1 MANQSHVKRVTTNI
15 ANMSDEALAEALAER
30 QRRNAAN
37 GKSGNLLSAVAA
49 VAPLAVASTLPV
61 PPVVTQ
67 PAGKLPVKAQDAAMD
82 AGLQPD
88 TAVAVHT
95 INGKQYALISG
106 NLVPIAT
113 GSESNG
119 HAVAVFG
126 NTALPRRRAT
136 AVELATELNAAI
148 APNWQCKP
156 YRSTSGKGAGKKD
169 VWRFSLGATNRPDY
183 DRLTFSYPQIE
194 WIANAA
200 SNGLLDACTL
210 FMASYDELWDAAN
223 PHEAGKTKTYG
234 TESNSVA
241 FEKAFA

>member
-1 MANQSHVKRVTTNI
+1 MANQSHVKRTMTNI
-15 ANMSDEALAEALAER
+15 ANLSDEALAEALTER
-30 QRRNAAN
+30 QRRNAAS
-37 GKSGNLLSAVAA
+37 GKQSTLLSSVAS
-49 VAPLAVASTLPV
+49 VAPLAVAATLPV
-61 PPVVTQ
+61 PPVVSQ
-67 PAGKLPVKAQDAAMD
+67 PTASTASNP
-82 AGLQPD
+82 P
-88 TAVAVHT
+88 TAVAVHN
-95 INGKQYALISG
+95 IGGKPYAFIG
-106 NLVPIAT
+106 GQLVPIAA

-156 YRSTSGKGAGKKD
+156 YRSTSGKGSGKKD

-200 SNGLLDACTL
+200 SNGLLDAATL
-210 FMASYDELWDAAN
+210 FMASYDELWDSAN

-234 TESNSVA
+234 TESNAVA